1 MGFLKRL
8 FGGETQTQPYVDK
21 DGIYLYVR
29 CDNCGTAV
37 KLRAD
42 KQYDLVNEGDGFVWH
57 KTVVDNRCF
66 RPMPTVVY
74 FNSNYE
80 ITAHEITGGRYI
92 SEEEYNAFLAEKA
105 SAAKASESPAQE

>member
-1 MGFLKRL
+1 MGFLKKL
-8 FGGETQTQPYVDK
+8 FGGESQNQPYVDK

-42 KQYDLVNEGDGFVWH
+42 KQYDLVNEGGGYVWH

-66 RPMPTVVY
+66 RPIPTVAY
-74 FNSNYE
+74 FNSTYE
-80 ITAHEITGGRYI
+80 MTGHEITGGRYI
-92 SEEEYNAFLAEKA
+92 TEDEYKAFLAERE
-105 SAAKASESPAQE
+105 AAKTHQEPPAEE